1 MKTGSRMSGANSKNV
16 LLQLRA
22 LPRAVR
28 VIFAATLI
36 NRSGTMVLPY
46 LALYLTVGLGEGA
59 EVAGVVLAAY
69 GVGAVVAPMLA
80 GPLVDRYGALRVMRG
95 SLLGSGL
102 LLLSYSFARGV
113 PMLVG
118 LAFLLALL
126 TEAFRPASLAVV
138 ADTVPASQ
146 RKTAFAVIRFAINL
160 GMSLGPAVGGL
171 LVSVSF
177 RALFLIDAVTSIAA
191 GIVLAV
197 VRSTDGSAVARGADR
212 ADATNDIGAAGGAK
226 ALGAPSPSDAA
237 VGVESPPLGGAVRL
251 RTFALF
257 LVATFLL
264 ALVFFQFEASLP
276 LFVVRDV
283 HASEAVYGALIT
295 LNAVIIILT
304 EIPLNLKMAAWP
316 HGRSMALGACFV
328 AIGFGVLA
336 LGRSLPLVVLSVP
349 LWTVGEMI
357 VLPSMSAFVSDLAP
371 PGRAGSFLGLYGTA
385 FGLGFAV
392 GPLCG
397 IYALDHFGS
406 IVLWSGALLVGLVAA
421 ALFGSLATIAASS
434 PAVRT

>member
-1 MKTGSRMSGANSKNV
+1 MPGATSMNV
-16 LLQLRA
+16 VQQLRA

-28 VIFAATLI
+28 MIFAATLI

-46 LALYLTVGLGEGA
+46 LALYLTVGLGKGA
-59 EVAGVVLAAY
+59 ELAGVVLAAY
-69 GVGAVVAPMLA
+69 GAGAVVAPMLA

-95 SLLGSGL
+95 SLLGSGVL
-102 LLLSYSFARGV
+102 LFSYSFARAV
-113 PMLVG
+113 PTLVG

-126 TEAFRPASLAVV
+126 AEAFRPASLAVV

-191 GIVLAV
+191 GVLLAV
-197 VRSTDGSAVARGADR
+197 VRSTDGHADAGSRGR
-212 ADATNDIGAAGGAK
+212 ADATNDIGAADGAE
-226 ALGAPSPSDAA
+226 ALALPSRSDAA
-237 VGVESPPLGGAVRL
+237 AGIESLPLGGTGRG
-251 RTFALF
+251 RSFALF

-264 ALVFFQFEASLP
+264 AAVFFQFEAALP

-283 HASEAVYGALIT
+283 HASEAVYGALVTI
-295 LNAVIIILT
+295 NAVIIILT

-316 HGRSMALGACFV
+316 HARSMALGACLV

-336 LGRSLPLVVLSVP
+336 LGKSLPLVLLSVP

-371 PGRAGSFLGLYGTA
+371 AGRAGSFLGLYGTA

-397 IYALDHFGS
+397 IYALEHFGS
-406 IVLWSGALLVGLVAA
+406 VVLWSSVLLVGLAA
-421 ALFGSLATIAASS
+421 AAVFGSLTRIAAPS
-434 PAVRT
+434 PAARV

>member
-1 MKTGSRMSGANSKNV
+1 MPGANSMNV

-46 LALYLTVGLGEGA
+46 LALYLTESLGASA
-59 EVAGVVLAAY
+59 ELAGMVLAAY
-69 GVGAVVAPMLA
+69 GAGCVVAPLLA
-80 GPLVDRYGALRVMRG
+80 GPLVNRHGALLVMRG
-95 SLLGSGL
+95 SLLGSGVV
-102 LLLSYSFARGV
+102 LLSYSFARGV
-113 PMLVG
+113 PMLVA
-118 LAFLLALL
+118 LAFLLAVLA
-126 TEAFRPASLAVV
+126 EAFRPASLAVV

-160 GMSLGPAVGGL
+160 GMSLGPAAGGL

-177 RALFLIDAVTSIAA
+177 RALFLIDAATSIAA
-191 GIVLAV
+191 GVLLTV
-197 VRSTDGSAVARGADR
+197 VTVVGSTGGSTDARSTDPAG
-212 ADATNDIGAAGGAK
+212 ATNDIDVVGEALT
-226 ALGAPSPSDAA
+226 LGAP
-237 VGVESPPLGGAVRL
+237 LGPAGQAR

-264 ALVFFQFEASLP
+264 TLVFFQFEAALP

-283 HASEAVYGALIT
+283 HASKAVYGALVT
-295 LNAVIIILT
+295 LNAVIIIFT

-316 HGRSMALGACFV
+316 HGRSMAIGACFV

-336 LGRSLPLVVLSVP
+336 LGKSLPLVVLSVP

-371 PGRAGSFLGLYGTA
+371 PGRAGSFLGLYSTA

-392 GPLCG
+392 GPFCG
-397 IYALDHFGS
+397 IYALEHFGS
-406 IVLWSGALLVGLVAA
+406 TMLWSSALLVGTVAA
-421 ALFGSLATIAASS
+421 AVFGSLAKTTALDA
-434 PAVRT
+434 

>member
-1 MKTGSRMSGANSKNV
+1 MPGANSMNV
-16 LLQLRA
+16 VLQLRA

-46 LALYLTVGLGEGA
+46 LALYLTIGLGEGA
-59 EVAGVVLAAY
+59 ELAGTVLAAY

-102 LLLSYSFARGV
+102 LLFSYSFARGV

-118 LAFLLALL
+118 LAFLLALVA
-126 TEAFRPASLAVV
+126 EAFRPASLAVV

-191 GIVLAV
+191 GVLLAV
-197 VRSTDGSAVARGADR
+197 VRSTDGRADARSTDR
-212 ADATNDIGAAGGAK
+212 ADATADIGAAGGAK
-226 ALGAPSPSDAA
+226 ALDESSPSGAA
-237 VGVESPPLGGAVRL
+237 AGVESLPLGGAVRL

-371 PGRAGSFLGLYGTA
+371 SGRAGSFLGLYGTA

-392 GPLCG
+392 GPFCG

-406 IVLWSGALLVGLVAA
+406 TVLWSGALLVGLGAA
-421 ALFGSLATIAASS
+421 VLFGSLATLAPSS

>member
-1 MKTGSRMSGANSKNV
+1 MPGANSMNV
-16 LLQLRA
+16 LQQLRA

-46 LALYLTVGLGEGA
+46 LALYITQGLGASA

-69 GVGAVVAPMLA
+69 GGGAVVAPMLA

-102 LLLSYSFARGV
+102 LLLSYSFAREV

-118 LAFLLALL
+118 LAFLLALVA
-126 TEAFRPASLAVV
+126 EAFRPASLAVV

-171 LVSVSF
+171 LVSASF
-177 RALFLIDAVTSIAA
+177 RALFWIDAVTSIAA
-191 GIVLAV
+191 GVLLAV
-197 VRSTDGSAVARGADR
+197 ARSTDGSADASSTGAD
-212 ADATNDIGAAGGAK
+212 AKGDTDVAGAAK
-226 ALGAPSPSDAA
+226 SLGEPSPPDAA
-237 VGVESPPLGGAVRL
+237 AGVESPPLGGAVRL

-264 ALVFFQFEASLP
+264 SLVFFQFEAALP

-283 HASEAVYGALIT
+283 HASEAVYGALVTI
-295 LNAVIIILT
+295 NAVIIILT

-328 AIGFGVLA
+328 AIGFGALA
-336 LGRSLPLVVLSVP
+336 LGKSLPLVVLSVP

-371 PGRAGSFLGLYGTA
+371 RGRAGSFLGLYGTA

-392 GPLCG
+392 GPFCG
-397 IYALDHFGS
+397 IYALEHFGS
-406 IVLWSGALLVGLVAA
+406 TVLWSSALLVGLVAA
-421 ALFGSLATIAASS
+421 AVFGSLGTIAASS
-434 PAVRT
+434 PPVRA